1 VGFSDAIAFKRVRTS
16 DFSVGDSFES
26 SMESNSRRRR
36 RRRQNG
42 FVARPVGRREPHITV
57 AAATSLHR
65 VHPDA

>member
-26 SMESNSRRRR
+26 SMKSNSRR

>member
-26 SMESNSRRRR
+26 STESNSRRR